1 MTTPRTALFACAALI
16 AATAGAVQAQ
26 TYPSKPIRM
35 IVGFPPG
42 GSNDIVARQMAPKL
56 TQLLGAQVIVENRPG
71 ANATIA
77 TDFVAKAPPDGY
89 TLMLGSASPLVI
101 SPFTYPNIPY
111 DTLRDLTPIT
121 TVGSTPEMVAIHPS
135 LPARNLKELVALA
148 KSQPGKL
155 NFASSGNGGLPHLA
169 IELFGNLAK
178 VKIVHVPYKGAGPAA
193 VDLMGGHVHAMII
206 DMPALAPG
214 VKSGKLRGI
223 AVTAEK
229 RSSAASGPSDDSR
242 AGHAGSHRGE
252 LVRDH
257 GARQD
262 SEADRRQAVRRPRQ
276 GCDRAGHETAVR
288 HRRRR
293 SARAVLARGVR
304 GFPQERSR
312 AVGQG
317 REGIRRESGLIVA
330 QTFPRLQRPGRIGP
344 MRLRNRVVMAPMGTN
359 YSTTDGLS
367 TERDKMYYA
376 ERARAASR

>member
-1 MTTPRTALFACAALI
+1 MKTRTALFACAALVM
-16 AATAGAVQAQ
+16 AVAGGVQAQ
-26 TYPSKPIRM
+26 GYPTKPIRL
-35 IVGFPPG
+35 IIGFPPG

-89 TLMLGSASPLVI
+89 TLMLGSSSPLVI

-111 DTLRDLTPIT
+111 DTLRDLAPIT
-121 TVGSTPEMVAIHPS
+121 TVGSTPEMIAIHPS

-148 KSQPGKL
+148 KAQPGKL

-229 RSSAASGPSDDSR
+229 RSPLLPDLATTGEQGMPALIAVNWFAIMAPAKTPKPVVDRLYDAIVKAATAPEMKQQFDTVGVEVLVQPSTEAFTAFLKND
-242 AGHAGSHRGE
+242 
-252 LVRDH
+252 LVRW
-257 GARQD
+257 GKVAK
-262 SEADRRQAVRRPRQ
+262 
-276 GCDRAGHETAVR
+276 
-288 HRRRR
+288 
-293 SARAVLARGVR
+293 
-304 GFPQERSR
+304 
-312 AVGQG
+312 
-317 REGIRRESGLIVA
+317 ESGA
-330 QTFPRLQRPGRIGP
+330 K
-344 MRLRNRVVMAPMGTN
+344 A
-359 YSTTDGLS
+359 D
-367 TERDKMYYA
+367 
-376 ERARAASR
+376 